1 MSLPAPT
8 LPRCYRHP
16 DRETGRSCTRC
27 GRPACSECL
36 SQAAVGSLC
45 PECRREGRPDTR
57 TRLRWWNARQPTLL
71 TYALIAINI
80 GLYVWTEIANN
91 TIIRCGDAAIGPRGQ
106 CDLGLAKPFLEDDGQ
121 WFRLI
126 SSGFLHF
133 SILHVA
139 MNMLLLFQL
148 GQMLEPAMGR
158 VRFGMIYFAAL
169 LAGSAGALALDP
181 DSLTGGASGAVF
193 GLMAA
198 AVVALHQ
205 RGINPFQT
213 SLGAVFVINI
223 LLTFTID
230 GISVGGHVGGAIG
243 GALCAVVMLAPRGTR
258 VPQWA
263 TYVVPVVVAAAAV
276 GIAVGVAG

>member
-27 GRPACSECL
+27 GRPACTECL
-36 SQAAVGSLC
+36 EQAPVGSLC

-57 TRLRWWNARQPTLL
+57 TRLRWWNARQPALL
-71 TYALIAINI
+71 TYTLIAINI
-80 GLYVWTEIANN
+80 GFYIWTVIADR
-91 TIIRCGDAAIGPRGQ
+91 TPIAGPGTWGRGTW
-106 CDLGLAKPFLEDDGQ
+106 DLALAKPFLELEDQ
-121 WFRLI
+121 WFRLV

-148 GQMLEPAMGR
+148 GQMLEPVMGR

-169 LAGSAGALALDP
+169 LAGSAGTLLVSP
-181 DSLTGGASGAVF
+181 DSLSGGASGAVF
-193 GLMAA
+193 GLMAG

-205 RGINPFQT
+205 RGVNPLQT

-223 LLTFTID
+223 LLTFTIPN
-230 GISVGGHVGGAIG
+230 ISIGGHVGGAIG
-243 GALCAVVMLAPRGTR
+243 GALCAVVMLAPREMR

-263 TYVVPVVVAAAAV
+263 TYVVPVVVAAAS
-276 GIAVGVAG
+276 VGVAVAVAG

>member
-27 GRPACSECL
+27 GRPACTDCL
-36 SQAAVGSLC
+36 VQAPVGSLC

-71 TYALIAINI
+71 TYALIAVNI
-80 GLYVWTEIANN
+80 GIYIWTVVVNRDPIAGPG
-91 TIIRCGDAAIGPRGQ
+91 TIGRGDY
-106 CDLGLAKPFLEDDGQ
+106 DLGVAKPLLEQGE
-121 WFRLI
+121 WYRLV

-133 SILHVA
+133 SILHIA

-148 GQMLEPAMGR
+148 GQMLEPVMGR
-158 VRFGMIYFAAL
+158 ARFGMIYVAAL
-169 LAGSAGALALDP
+169 LAGSTGAVIASP
-181 DSLTGGASGAVF
+181 NSLSGGASGAVF

-198 AVVALHQ
+198 AIVALHQ

-213 SLGAVFVINI
+213 GLGATFVINI
-223 LLTFTID
+223 LLTFTIPN
-230 GISVGGHVGGAIG
+230 ISIGGHVGGAIG
-243 GALCAVVMLAPRGTR
+243 GAVCAVVMLAPRDMR

-263 TYVVPVVVAAAAV
+263 TYVVPVVVAAAS
-276 GIAVGVAG
+276 VGVAVAVVG